1 MDHILKKLQKEKIK
15 FDCRHYS
22 GYKPCGLSEFCE
34 DCPHYKPIGRRILII
49 KLAAM
54 GDVLRTTAILPGL
67 KKKYPD
73 SHITWITD
81 SSSYPML
88 KNNPFIDRLMMFDPE
103 SILTV
108 SRIRYNLVINFE
120 KEERALALMDMV
132 QSAKKMGFAFSE
144 SFTLSVA
151 NQGSLYALQLGLHD
165 ELKFKHNRKTYQE
178 TIYEMAELPYE
189 GEGYVLNLSE
199 YSRRFADEAKK
210 GFCIKTD
217 RICIGFNT
225 GCGGIFETKRWTKA
239 GFCELAR
246 LLSNDGYQILLLGG
260 QRECDFNHD
269 ILEKSGAHLID
280 TGCNNSLEEFLGI
293 VSLCDLVVSSDSLA
307 AHIALALE
315 KEVVIFFGSTCAQE
329 VDLFGRGEAIVTDF
343 PCSPCYKNQ
352 CDKDPTCMEALA
364 PQTVYDAVCRR
375 LSILESRRK

>member
-1 MDHILKKLQKEKIK
+1 MDRILNKLQKEKIK

-22 GYKPCGLSEFCE
+22 GYKPCGFSEFCE
-34 DCPHYKPIGRRILII
+34 DCTHYKPIGNRILII

-54 GDVLRTTAILPGL
+54 GDVLRTTAIIPGL
-67 KKKYPD
+67 KNKFPH

-88 KNNPFIDRLMMFDPE
+88 KDNPFIDRLMMFDPE
-103 SILTV
+103 SFLMV
-108 SRIRYNLVINFE
+108 SGIRYNLVINFE
-120 KEERALALMDMV
+120 KEERALALMDTV
-132 QSAKKMGFAFSE
+132 QSEKKMGFAFSE
-144 SFTLSVA
+144 SFTLSIA
-151 NQGSLYALQLGLHD
+151 NPGSLYALQLGLHD
-165 ELKFKHNRKTYQE
+165 ELKFKHNRKTYQQ

-189 GEGYVLNLSE
+189 GEGYVLKLSD
-199 YSRRFADEAKK
+199 YSRRSAEEVNAKLGLK
-210 GFCIKTD
+210 SDGIS
-217 RICIGFNT
+217 IGLNT
-225 GCGGIFETKRWTKA
+225 GCGGIFETKRWTSE
-239 GFCELAR
+239 GFYELAR
-246 LLSNDGYQILLLGG
+246 LLAKDGYQILLLGG

-269 ILEKSGAHLID
+269 ILEKSGVPLID
-280 TGCNNSLEEFLGI
+280 TGCDNSLEEFLGI

-343 PCSPCYKNQ
+343 PCSPCYKNR
-352 CDKDPTCMEALA
+352 CDKNPTCMEALT

-375 LSILESRRK
+375 VKILQSRRV